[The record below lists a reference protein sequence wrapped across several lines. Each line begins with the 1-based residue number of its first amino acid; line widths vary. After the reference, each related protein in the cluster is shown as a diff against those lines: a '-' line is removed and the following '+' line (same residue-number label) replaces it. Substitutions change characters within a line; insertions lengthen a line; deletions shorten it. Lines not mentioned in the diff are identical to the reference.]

1 MQLFSWR
8 PSLSVIGIFFLSSVL
23 FSARANDLQQASIYV
38 DAGRFSDAVSLL
50 KNYAARD
57 EDEAKINLLTGKIY
71 LAIDK
76 PVKAI
81 EFFELADALSLD
93 NIDAQL
99 GLALCQ
105 LKLGKFSVA
114 KRHADA
120 IGRIDKE
127 AGEPLMIRALISARS
142 GKSDEAMSSIE
153 QAAAKQPDSEIIAI
167 TQARFFVFTG
177 DVDKAKKRLSNF
189 IARKP
194 AAAGALDLLGE
205 LHQKTGD
212 VASARAARGKAL
224 GIYQEQGNTYRVA
237 VMNAWL
243 EANPLATTSPAN
255 PAAPATP
262 STPTP
267 DKPRPAPPAIE
278 AKPALVKKSP
288 ESLAEKKSEPEKPR
302 PTPPVVKPTLPE
314 VESNIAVQRFPFPS
328 GVTIV
333 GGSGFIVDS
342 GRKVVTNR
350 HVVEGGKE
358 FAIRTGLGEVI
369 KARLVFTSSTD
380 DLAVLELAKAL
391 PADRAI
397 PGSSFVKP
405 QVGRNVVV
413 MGYPLWYLL
422 GEGSPSLTNGVVSKR
437 TGLQDDASTFQITAK
452 VNKGNS
458 GGPVFD
464 MRGNVVGIT
473 VGKLDTK
480 KIGDDQGFLPE
491 DVNFAI
497 HVDRLPKMLGI
508 SATNDEQRTELSAE
522 ALYQSM
528 VGKVVMVATYK

>member
-1 MQLFSWR
+1 MGKSMWR
-8 PSLSVIGIFFLSSVL
+8 RSLSAIGIFFLSAWL
-23 FSARANDLQQASIYV
+23 FGVRANDLEAASVYV
-38 DAGRFSDAVSLL
+38 DAGRYSEAVGIL

-57 EDEAKINLLTGKIY
+57 EDESKINLLTGKIY

-76 PVKAI
+76 PAKALA
-81 EFFELADALSLD
+81 FFELADSLSLD
-93 NIDAQL
+93 SIDAQL
-99 GLALCQ
+99 GIALCE
-105 LKLGKFSVA
+105 LKLGKFAVA
-114 KRHADA
+114 KRFADS
-120 IGRIDKE
+120 ISRIDKQ
-127 AGEPLMIRALISARS
+127 AGEPLTIHALILART
-142 GKSDEAMSSIE
+142 GKMEEAISSIE
-153 QAAAKQPDSEIIAI
+153 QASKKQPDSEVI
-167 TQARFFVFTG
+167 TLASARFYALTG
-177 DVDKAKKRLSNF
+177 DVEKAKRRLSAF
-189 IARKP
+189 VARKP
-194 AAAGALDLLGE
+194 GAASAHDLLGE
-205 LHQKTGD
+205 YHQKTGD
-212 VASARAARGKAL
+212 LSAARAARSKAL
-224 GIYQEQGNTYRVA
+224 NLYNDQGDSYRVA
-237 VMNAWL
+237 VVKAWL
-243 EANPLATTSPAN
+243 EANPI
-255 PAAPATP
+255 APQP
-262 STPTP
+262 E
-267 DKPRPAPPAIE
+267 KPPVE
-278 AKPALVKKSP
+278 AKPAPEKKSP
-288 ESLAEKKSEPEKPR
+288 ETVAERKPESSKAKPAV
-302 PTPPVVKPTLPE
+302 PVIKPVMPD

-328 GVTIV
+328 GVTII
-333 GGSGFIVDS
+333 GGSGFVVDA

-380 DLAVLELAKAL
+380 DIAVLELAKPL

-397 PGSSFVKP
+397 PSSSFVKP

-437 TGLQDDASTFQITAK
+437 TGLKDDAGTFQITAK

-473 VGKLDTK
+473 VGKLDIK

-497 HVDRLPKMLGI
+497 HVDRLPKMLNI
-508 SATNDEQRTELSAE
+508 SATNEEQRNELSAE
-522 ALYQSM
+522 ELYQSM

>member
-1 MQLFSWR
+1 MKHSFWHR
-8 PSLSVIGIFFLSSVL
+8 SLSTIGIFFLSVWL
-23 FSARANDLQQASIYV
+23 VGARANDLQRASVYV
-38 DAGRFSDAVSLL
+38 DAGRFSEAVTLL
-50 KNYAARD
+50 KNYAAND

-76 PVKAI
+76 PAKALP
-81 EFFELADALSLD
+81 FFELADAISLD

-99 GLALCQ
+99 GIALCE

-114 KRHADA
+114 RRFADS
-120 IGRIDKE
+120 ISRIDQQ
-127 AGEPLMIRALISARS
+127 AGEPMYIRALILARS
-142 GKSDEAMSSIE
+142 GKMEEATSSIE
-153 QAAAKQPDSEIIAI
+153 QALSKQPDSEVMAIAS
-167 TQARFFVFTG
+167 ARFYAMTG
-177 DVDKAKKRLSNF
+177 DVDKAKRRLSGF
-189 IARKP
+189 VTRKP
-194 AAAGALDLLGE
+194 EAAGALDVLGE

-212 VASARAARGKAL
+212 LSAARSVRGKAQRL
-224 GIYQEQGNTYRVA
+224 YQQQGNDYRSN
-237 VMNAWL
+237 VMSAWL
-243 EANPLATTSPAN
+243 EANPI
-255 PAAPATP
+255 TP
-262 STPTP
+262 QPETPP
-267 DKPRPAPPAIE
+267 IE
-278 AKPALVKKSP
+278 AKPAPPKKSP
-288 ESLAEKKSEPEKPR
+288 EPLVEKKAQPEKAKPA
-302 PTPPVVKPTLPE
+302 PPVVKPVLPE

-333 GGSGFIVDS
+333 GGSGFIVDA

-369 KARLVFTSSTD
+369 KARLVFMSNTD
-380 DLAVLELAKAL
+380 DLAVLELAKPL

-397 PGSSFVKP
+397 PNSSFVKP

-413 MGYPLWYLL
+413 MGYPLWYML
-422 GEGSPSLTNGVVSKR
+422 GEGSPSLTTGVVSKR
-437 TGLQDDASTFQITAK
+437 TGLQDDAGTFQMTAK
-452 VNKGNS
+452 INKGNS

-480 KIGDDQGFLPE
+480 KIGEDQGFLPE

-508 SATNDEQRTELSAE
+508 SASDTQQREELSAE

-528 VGKVVMVATYK
+528 LGKVVMVATYK

>member
-1 MQLFSWR
+1 MGKSIWQR
-8 PSLSVIGIFFLSSVL
+8 SLSAIGIFFLSAWFLGV
-23 FSARANDLQQASIYV
+23 RANDLETASVYV
-38 DAGRFSDAVSLL
+38 DAGRFSEAVGIL

-57 EDEAKINLLTGKIY
+57 EDESKLNLLTGKIY

-76 PVKAI
+76 PAKALA
-81 EFFELADALSLD
+81 FFELADSLSLD
-93 NIDAQL
+93 SIDAQL
-99 GLALCQ
+99 GIALCE
-105 LKLGKFSVA
+105 LKLGKFGPA
-114 KRHADA
+114 KRFADS
-120 IGRIDKE
+120 ISRIDKE
-127 AGEPLMIRALISARS
+127 AGEPLYIHALIMART
-142 GKSDEAMSSIE
+142 GKMDEAISSIE
-153 QAAAKQPDSEIIAI
+153 QASKKQPDSDIITLAS
-167 TQARFFVFTG
+167 ARFYALTG
-177 DVDKAKKRLSNF
+177 DVEKAKRRLYTF
-189 IARKP
+189 IARHP
-194 AAAGALDLLGE
+194 AAAGAYDFLGE

-212 VASARAARGKAL
+212 LSAARTVRSKAL
-224 GIYQEQGNTYRVA
+224 DLYNEQGDSYRVA
-237 VMNAWL
+237 VMKAWL
-243 EANPLATTSPAN
+243 EANPV
-255 PAAPATP
+255 
-262 STPTP
+262 
-267 DKPRPAPPAIE
+267 APPPEKPPVE
-278 AKPALVKKSP
+278 AKPAPEKKSP
-288 ESLAEKKSEPEKPR
+288 EKKSSESIAEKKSEPSKAKPAV
-302 PTPPVVKPTLPE
+302 PVVKPVMPD

-328 GVTIV
+328 GVTII
-333 GGSGFIVDS
+333 GGSGFIVDA

-380 DLAVLELAKAL
+380 DIAVLELAKPL

-397 PGSSFVKP
+397 PSSSFVKP

-437 TGLQDDASTFQITAK
+437 TGLRDDAGTFQITAK

-473 VGKLDTK
+473 VGKLDIK

-497 HVDRLPKMLGI
+497 HIDRLPKMLNI
-508 SATNDEQRTELSAE
+508 SATSEEQRNELSAE
-522 ALYQSM
+522 ELYQSM

>member
-1 MQLFSWR
+1 MQLFSWW
-8 PSLSVIGIFFLSSVL
+8 PSLSAIGIFFLSSVL

-38 DAGRFSDAVSLL
+38 DAGRFSDAVAVL
-50 KNYAARD
+50 KNYVARD

-76 PVKAI
+76 PAKAL
-81 EFFELADALSLD
+81 EFFELADALSID

-99 GLALCQ
+99 GLALCE

-120 IGRIDKE
+120 ISRVDKD
-127 AGEPLMIRALISARS
+127 ASEPLMIRALILARS
-142 GKSDEAMSSIE
+142 GKFDEATNSIE
-153 QAAAKQPDSEIIAI
+153 QAVAKQPESETIAI
-167 TQARFFVFTG
+167 TQARFFALTG
-177 DVDKAKKRLSNF
+177 DIDKAKKRLSNF
-189 IARKP
+189 FARQP
-194 AAAGALDLLGE
+194 NAAGALDLLGE

-212 VASARAARGKAL
+212 IASARAARGKAL

-243 EANPLATTSPAN
+243 EANPLVSPSPPSPSN
-255 PAAPATP
+255 QTP
-262 STPTP
+262 N
-267 DKPRPAPPAIE
+267 KPRPAAPPIE
-278 AKPALVKKSP
+278 AKPAPSKKSP
-288 ESLAEKKSEPEKPR
+288 ESVAERKSEPEKPR
-302 PTPPVVKPTLPE
+302 PSPPLVKPTLPE

-333 GGSGFIVDS
+333 GGSGFIVDA

-369 KARLVFTSSTD
+369 KARLVFTSNTD
-380 DLAVLELAKAL
+380 DLAVLELARAL

-397 PGSSFVKP
+397 PSSSFVKP

-508 SATNDEQRTELSAE
+508 SAANDEQRSELSAE

>member
-1 MQLFSWR
+1 MVMSIWQR
-8 PSLSVIGIFFLSSVL
+8 SLSAIGIFFLSAWLLGV
-23 FSARANDLQQASIYV
+23 RANDLQTASVYV
-38 DAGRFSDAVSLL
+38 DAGRFSEAVGIL

-57 EDEAKINLLTGKIY
+57 EDESKINLLTGKIY

-76 PVKAI
+76 PAKALA
-81 EFFELADALSLD
+81 FFELADSLSLD
-93 NIDAQL
+93 SIDAQL
-99 GLALCQ
+99 GIALCE
-105 LKLGKFSVA
+105 LKLGKFAVA
-114 KRHADA
+114 KRFADS
-120 IGRIDKE
+120 INRIDKE
-127 AGEPLMIRALISARS
+127 AGEPLYIHALIMART
-142 GKSDEAMSSIE
+142 GKMEEAISSIE
-153 QAAAKQPDSEIIAI
+153 QASKKQPDSDIIAI
-167 TQARFFVFTG
+167 ASARFYALTG
-177 DVDKAKKRLSNF
+177 DVEKAKRRLSTF

-194 AAAGALDLLGE
+194 AAASAHDLLGE

-212 VASARAARGKAL
+212 LSAARAARSKAL
-224 GIYQEQGNTYRVA
+224 NLYNDQGDSYRVA
-237 VMNAWL
+237 VLKAWL
-243 EANPLATTSPAN
+243 EANPI
-255 PAAPATP
+255 TP
-262 STPTP
+262 QPE
-267 DKPRPAPPAIE
+267 KPPVE
-278 AKPALVKKSP
+278 AKPAP
-288 ESLAEKKSEPEKPR
+288 EKKPPETVAERKPEPSKAKPAV
-302 PTPPVVKPTLPE
+302 PVVKPVMPD

-328 GVTIV
+328 GVTII
-333 GGSGFIVDS
+333 GGSGFIVDA

-380 DLAVLELAKAL
+380 DIAVLELAKPL

-397 PGSSFVKP
+397 PSSSFVKP

-437 TGLQDDASTFQITAK
+437 TGLRDDAGTFQITAK

-473 VGKLDTK
+473 VGKLDIK

-497 HVDRLPKMLGI
+497 HVDRLPKILNI
-508 SATNDEQRTELSAE
+508 SATSEEQRNELSAE
-522 ALYQSM
+522 ELYQSM

>member
-1 MQLFSWR
+1 MGKSMWQR
-8 PSLSVIGIFFLSSVL
+8 SLSAIGIFFLSAWLLGV
-23 FSARANDLQQASIYV
+23 RANDLEAASVYV
-38 DAGRFSDAVSLL
+38 DAGRYSEAVGIL

-57 EDEAKINLLTGKIY
+57 EDESKINLLTGKIY

-76 PVKAI
+76 PAKALA
-81 EFFELADALSLD
+81 FFELADSLSLD
-93 NIDAQL
+93 SIDAQL
-99 GLALCQ
+99 GIALCE
-105 LKLGKFSVA
+105 LKLGKFAVA
-114 KRHADA
+114 KRFADS
-120 IGRIDKE
+120 ISRIDKE
-127 AGEPLMIRALISARS
+127 AGEPLYIHALILART
-142 GKSDEAMSSIE
+142 GKMEEAISSIE
-153 QAAAKQPDSEIIAI
+153 QASKKQPDSEVI
-167 TQARFFVFTG
+167 TLASARFYALIG
-177 DVDKAKKRLSNF
+177 DVEKAKRRLSAF

-194 AAAGALDLLGE
+194 AAASAHDLLGE
-205 LHQKTGD
+205 YHQKTGD
-212 VASARAARGKAL
+212 LSAARAARSKAL
-224 GIYQEQGNTYRVA
+224 TLYNDQGDNYRVA
-237 VMNAWL
+237 VMKAWL
-243 EANPLATTSPAN
+243 EANPVV
-255 PAAPATP
+255 
-262 STPTP
+262 
-267 DKPRPAPPAIE
+267 PRPEKPPVE
-278 AKPALVKKSP
+278 AKPAP
-288 ESLAEKKSEPEKPR
+288 EKKPPETVAERKPEPSKAKPAA
-302 PTPPVVKPTLPE
+302 PVVKPVMPD

-328 GVTIV
+328 GVTII
-333 GGSGFIVDS
+333 GGSGFIVDA

-380 DLAVLELAKAL
+380 DIAVLELAKPL

-397 PGSSFVKP
+397 PSSSFVKP

-437 TGLQDDASTFQITAK
+437 TGLRDDAGTFQITAK

-473 VGKLDTK
+473 VGKLDIK

-497 HVDRLPKMLGI
+497 HVDRLPKILNI
-508 SATNDEQRTELSAE
+508 SATSEEQRNELSAE
-522 ALYQSM
+522 ELYQSM

>member
-1 MQLFSWR
+1 MGISIWQR
-8 PSLSVIGIFFLSSVL
+8 SLSAIGIFFLSAWLLGV
-23 FSARANDLQQASIYV
+23 RANDLQTASVYV
-38 DAGRFSDAVSLL
+38 DAGRYSEAVGIL
-50 KNYAARD
+50 KNYTARD
-57 EDEAKINLLTGKIY
+57 EDESKINLLTGKIY

-76 PVKAI
+76 PAKALA
-81 EFFELADALSLD
+81 FFELADSLSLD
-93 NIDAQL
+93 SIDAQI
-99 GLALCQ
+99 GIALCE
-105 LKLGKFSVA
+105 LKLGKFAVA
-114 KRHADA
+114 KRFADS
-120 IGRIDKE
+120 INRIDKE
-127 AGEPLMIRALISARS
+127 AGEPLYIHALIMART
-142 GKSDEAMSSIE
+142 GKMEEAISSIE
-153 QAAAKQPDSEIIAI
+153 QASKKQPDSDVIALAS
-167 TQARFFVFTG
+167 ARFYALTG
-177 DVDKAKKRLSNF
+177 DVEKAKRRLSTF

-194 AAAGALDLLGE
+194 AAASAHDFLGE

-212 VASARAARGKAL
+212 LSAARAARSKAL
-224 GIYQEQGNTYRVA
+224 HLYNDQGDSYRGA
-237 VMNAWL
+237 VMKAWL
-243 EANPLATTSPAN
+243 DANPV
-255 PAAPATP
+255 APLP
-262 STPTP
+262 E
-267 DKPRPAPPAIE
+267 KPPAE
-278 AKPALVKKSP
+278 AKPAPDKKSSETIAQKRP
-288 ESLAEKKSEPEKPR
+288 ETGKAKPAV
-302 PTPPVVKPTLPE
+302 PVVKPLIPD

-328 GVTIV
+328 GVTII
-333 GGSGFIVDS
+333 GGSGFIVDA

-380 DLAVLELAKAL
+380 DIAVLELAKPL

-397 PGSSFVKP
+397 PSSSFVKP
-405 QVGRNVVV
+405 QGGRNVVV

-437 TGLQDDASTFQITAK
+437 TGLRDDASTFQITAK

-473 VGKLDTK
+473 VGKLDIK

-497 HVDRLPKMLGI
+497 HVDRLPKMLNI
-508 SATNDEQRTELSAE
+508 SATSEEQRNELSAE
-522 ALYQSM
+522 ELYQSM

>member
-1 MQLFSWR
+1 MGISIWQR
-8 PSLSVIGIFFLSSVL
+8 SLSAIGIFFLSAWLLGV
-23 FSARANDLQQASIYV
+23 RANDLQTASVYV
-38 DAGRFSDAVSLL
+38 DAGRYSEAVGIL

-57 EDEAKINLLTGKIY
+57 EDESKINLLTGKIY

-76 PVKAI
+76 PAKALA
-81 EFFELADALSLD
+81 FFELADSLSLD

-99 GLALCQ
+99 GIALCE
-105 LKLGKFSVA
+105 LKLGKFATA
-114 KRHADA
+114 KRFAES
-120 IGRIDKE
+120 ISRIDKQ
-127 AGEPLMIRALISARS
+127 AGEPLYIRALIMART
-142 GKSDEAMSSIE
+142 GRMEEAISSIE
-153 QAAAKQPDSEIIAI
+153 QASNKQADSEIIALAS
-167 TQARFFVFTG
+167 ARFYALTG
-177 DVDKAKKRLSNF
+177 DVEKAKRFLSSF

-194 AAAGALDLLGE
+194 EAASALDLLGE

-212 VASARAARGKAL
+212 LLAARAARSKAL
-224 GIYQEQGNTYRVA
+224 NLYNDQGDSYRVA
-237 VMNAWL
+237 VMRSWL
-243 EANPLATTSPAN
+243 EANPV
-255 PAAPATP
+255 APQP
-262 STPTP
+262 E
-267 DKPRPAPPAIE
+267 KPLVE
-278 AKPALVKKSP
+278 AKPAPDKKSP
-288 ESLAEKKSEPEKPR
+288 ETISQKRPETGKAR
-302 PTPPVVKPTLPE
+302 PAVPVVKPAMPD

-328 GVTIV
+328 GVTII
-333 GGSGFIVDS
+333 GGSGFIVDA

-350 HVVEGGKE
+350 HVIEGGKE

-380 DLAVLELAKAL
+380 DIAVLELAKPL
-391 PADRAI
+391 PADRSI
-397 PGSSFVKP
+397 PNSSFVKP

-437 TGLQDDASTFQITAK
+437 TGLRDDASTFQITAK

-473 VGKLDTK
+473 VGKLDIK

-497 HVDRLPKMLGI
+497 HVDRLPKMLNI
-508 SATNDEQRTELSAE
+508 SATSEEQRNELSAE
-522 ALYQSM
+522 ELYQSM